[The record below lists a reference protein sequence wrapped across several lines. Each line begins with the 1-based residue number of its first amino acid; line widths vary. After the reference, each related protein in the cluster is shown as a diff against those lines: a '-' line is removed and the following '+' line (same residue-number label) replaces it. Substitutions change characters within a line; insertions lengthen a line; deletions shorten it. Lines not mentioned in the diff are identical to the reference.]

1 MTRVRRQGASCRS
14 HKPSSSRLRA
24 QCLPG
29 LREQQRPRGTGWEG
43 WLAWDEGR
51 VPRNTRHPDARV
63 HAGWGLYRAGAARLG
78 GPGSRPDLCRAAPQH
93 SLCERGNGWWYQLR
107 ARITPSPWGPTA
119 GARPGPWRMET
130 RAVTYPGANS
140 EPGREKAP
148 TRPRGGRPWN
158 VRVHPRAYLGHLLFF
173 RRPQP
178 AEGQVYTSQVVRRPP
193 QRGRSSG
200 QALSLLPC
208 LLLRPVAQDGLGG
221 GEPRGRGW
229 KVRGLRRGSKSP
241 LLLQASRSHR
251 LALCWTKEV
260 PEASDQSPAA
270 HTPRRSLI

>member
-1 MTRVRRQGASCRS
+1 M
-14 HKPSSSRLRA
+14 
-24 QCLPG
+24 
-29 LREQQRPRGTGWEG
+29 
-43 WLAWDEGR
+43 
-51 VPRNTRHPDARV
+51 
-63 HAGWGLYRAGAARLG
+63 GLYRAGAARLG

-221 GEPRGRGW
+221 GGTQGQRLEGPGPQEGKQEPPPPPGLQEPQARPLLDQGGPRGFGSESSSPHSQEKPDLRTCPRGKHGVGPERW
-229 KVRGLRRGSKSP
+229 HPPESSWHHSYLSDSHVGTVPAEPARSPPGGSSSRAGPRVRAARRG
-241 LLLQASRSHR
+241 
-251 LALCWTKEV
+251 
-260 PEASDQSPAA
+260 
-270 HTPRRSLI
+270 